1 MSNALPNASDPL
13 TPVVLSGGSGTR
25 LWPVSRRDYPKQFLP
40 LMDAEHSLLQQ
51 TLKRLEGLTAISAPI
66 VVCNEAHRFLVA
78 EQLRQL
84 DMAHGGIVLE
94 PAGRNTAPAIALA
107 ALQALASHEDA
118 LLLVMPADHVIKD
131 VQAFHQAL
139 EKGRAMAAQGRLVTF
154 GITPTTPHT
163 GYGYIR
169 AGAPLGEGF
178 TVDAFVEKPDSEKAQ
193 SYLSQGGY
201 YWNSGMFMF
210 SAQAYLAALE
220 QHAPEVLKA
229 VTQAWQKR
237 QSDLDFIRVDQA
249 AFEQGPDISIDYAV
263 MERTDQGVVLP
274 LESQWSDIGAW
285 DAVFEARAQERD
297 GHGNVSIGDVLLH
310 DTTNSFVMSQSRL
323 VATLGLANIVAIE
336 TEDAILLADRN
347 RMQDLKHV
355 VARLES
361 EGRTESRAHCRV
373 HRPWG
378 WYRTMVREPGFQVK
392 EIMVTP
398 GAALSL
404 QMHHHRAEH
413 WVVVQGT
420 AKVTRADRDDP
431 EMASLRSMLVIE
443 DESIYLPLGTVH
455 RLENPGKVPLK
466 LIEVQTGRY
475 LDEDDIIRFE
485 DRYNRSVDGS
495 RMT

>member
-1 MSNALPNASDPL
+1 MSNSLPNAADPL
-13 TPVVLSGGSGTR
+13 IPVILSGGSGTR
-25 LWPVSRRDYPKQFLP
+25 LWPVSRHDYPKQFLP

-51 TLKRLEGLTAISAPI
+51 TLLRLEGLKNVSDPI
-66 VVCNEAHRFLVA
+66 MVCNEAHRFLVA

-84 DMAHGGIVLE
+84 DVAHGGIVLE
-94 PAGRNTAPAIALA
+94 PVGRNTAPAIALA
-107 ALQALASHEDA
+107 AFQALEAHDDA
-118 LLLVMPADHVIKD
+118 LLLIMPADHVIKN
-131 VQAFHQAL
+131 VPVFHQAL
-139 EKGRAMAAQGRLVTF
+139 EKGRAMAAHGRLVTF
-154 GITPTTPHT
+154 GIAPTSPHT

-169 AGAPLGEGF
+169 AGQPVEEGF
-178 TVDAFVEKPDSEKAQ
+178 TIDAFVEKPDGETAQ

-210 SAQAYLAALE
+210 SAQTCLAALE
-220 QHAPEVLKA
+220 QHAPEVLNA
-229 VTQAWQKR
+229 VKSAWQTR
-237 QSDLDFIRVDQA
+237 QGDLDFTRVDQA
-249 AFEQGPDISIDYAV
+249 AFEQSPDISIDYAV
-263 MERTDQGVVLP
+263 MEHTKQGVVLP
-274 LESQWSDIGAW
+274 LESPWSDIGAW
-285 DAVFEARAQERD
+285 DAVFEARTDERD
-297 GHGNVSIGDVLLH
+297 DHGNVSIGDVLLH
-310 DTTNSFVMSQSRL
+310 DTTDSFVMSQSRL

-336 TEDAILLADRN
+336 TEDAILLADRS

-431 EMASLRSMLVIE
+431 EMTSLRSMLVTE

-455 RLENPGKVPLK
+455 RLENPGRIPLK
-466 LIEVQTGRY
+466 LIEVQTGHY
-475 LDEDDIIRFE
+475 LDEDDIVRFE
-485 DRYNRSVDGS
+485 DRYNRSVDG
-495 RMT
+495 

>member
-1 MSNALPNASDPL
+1 MSNASLNACDPL
-13 TPVVLSGGSGTR
+13 IPVVLSGGSGTR

-51 TLKRLEGLTAISAPI
+51 TLRRLEGMTDVSSPI
-66 VVCNEAHRFLVA
+66 VVCNETHRFLVA

-84 DMAHGGIVLE
+84 DMAHGGILLE

-107 ALQALASHEDA
+107 AFQALNTHEDA
-118 LLLVMPADHVIKD
+118 LLLVMPADHVIGD
-131 VQAFHQAL
+131 VQIFHQTL
-139 EKGRAMAAQGRLVTF
+139 EKARVMAGEGRLVTF
-154 GITPTTPHT
+154 GITPTSPHT

-169 AGAPLGEGF
+169 AGTPMGEGF
-178 TVDAFVEKPDSEKAQ
+178 TVDAFVEKPDSTTAQ
-193 SYLSQGGY
+193 TYLSKGGY

-210 SAQAYLAALE
+210 RAQTYLAALE
-220 QHAPEVLKA
+220 QYAPEVLEA
-229 VTQAWQKR
+229 VTRAWQACTR
-237 QSDLDFIRVDQA
+237 DLDFTRVDHN
-249 AFEQGPDISIDYAV
+249 AFEQSPDISIDYAV
-263 MERTDQGVVLP
+263 MEHTDQAVVLP
-274 LESQWSDIGAW
+274 LASPWSDIGAW
-285 DAVFEARAQERD
+285 DAVFEARNDERD
-297 GHGNVSIGDVLLH
+297 AHGNVSTGDVLLH
-310 DTTNSFVMSQSRL
+310 DTTDSLVMSQSRL

-336 TEDAILLADRN
+336 TEDAILLADRS

-355 VARLES
+355 VARLERD
-361 EGRTESRAHCRV
+361 GRTESRAHCRV

-431 EMASLRSMLVIE
+431 EMTSLRSMLVTE

-475 LDEDDIIRFE
+475 LDEDDIVRFE
-485 DRYNRSVDGS
+485 DVYNRVE
-495 RMT
+495 

>member
-1 MSNALPNASDPL
+1 MPNALSNASDPL
-13 TPVVLSGGSGTR
+13 IPVVLSGGSGTR

-51 TLKRLEGLTAISAPI
+51 TLQRLEGMAEVGAPI
-66 VVCNEAHRFLVA
+66 LVCNEVHRFLVA
-78 EQLRQL
+78 EQLRQI
-84 DMAHGGIVLE
+84 DMAHGGILLE

-107 ALQALASHEDA
+107 AFQALNTHEDA
-118 LLLVMPADHVIKD
+118 LLLVMPADHVIGD
-131 VQAFHQAL
+131 VQVFHQAL
-139 EKGRAMAAQGRLVTF
+139 ERGRAMAEQGRLVTF
-154 GITPTTPHT
+154 GITPTSPHT

-169 AGAPLGEGF
+169 AGTPMGEGF
-178 TVDAFVEKPDSEKAQ
+178 TVDAFVEKPNSTTAQ
-193 SYLSQGGY
+193 TYLSKGKY

-210 SAQAYLAALE
+210 RAQTYLAALE
-220 QHAPEVLKA
+220 QHAPEILEA
-229 VTQAWQKR
+229 VTRAWQTCTR
-237 QSDLDFIRVDQA
+237 DLDFTRVDHS
-249 AFEQGPDISIDYAV
+249 AFEQSPDISIDYAV
-263 MERTDQGVVLP
+263 MEHTDQAVVLP
-274 LESQWSDIGAW
+274 LASPWSDIGAW
-285 DAVFEARAQERD
+285 DAVFEARGDERD
-297 GHGNVSIGDVLLH
+297 AQGNVSTGDVLLH
-310 DTTNSFVMSQSRL
+310 DTTDSLVMSQSRL

-336 TEDAILLADRN
+336 TEDAILLADRS
-347 RMQDLKHV
+347 RMQDLRHV
-355 VARLES
+355 VARLERD
-361 EGRTESRAHCRV
+361 GRTESRAHCRV

-378 WYRTMVREPGFQVK
+378 WYRTMVRELGFQVK

-431 EMASLRSMLVIE
+431 AMTSLRSMLVTE

-475 LDEDDIIRFE
+475 LDEDDIVRFE
-485 DRYNRSVDGS
+485 DVYNRVE
-495 RMT
+495 

>member
-1 MSNALPNASDPL
+1 MTTTFSNAHDPL
-13 TPVVLSGGSGTR
+13 IPVVLSGGSGTR

-51 TLKRLEGLTAISAPI
+51 TLQRLEGLAEVSAPI
-66 VVCNEAHRFLVA
+66 VVCNEVHRFLVA

-84 DMAHGGIVLE
+84 DMAHGGILLE
-94 PAGRNTAPAIALA
+94 PLGRNTAPAIALA
-107 ALQALASHEDA
+107 AFRALSTHEDA
-118 LLLVMPADHVIKD
+118 LLLVMPADHVIGE
-131 VQAFHQAL
+131 VQTFHQAL
-139 EKGRAMAAQGRLVTF
+139 EKGRVMAARGRLVTF
-154 GITPTTPHT
+154 GITPATPHT

-169 AGAPLGEGF
+169 AGAPVDEGF
-178 TVDAFVEKPDSEKAQ
+178 TVNAFVEKPDSQTAQ
-193 SYLSQGGY
+193 TYLEQGGY

-210 SAQAYLAALE
+210 SAQAYLTALE
-220 QHAPEVLKA
+220 KHVPEVLDA
-229 VTQAWQKR
+229 VEQAWQKR

-249 AFEQGPDISIDYAV
+249 AFERSPDISIDYAV
-263 MERTDQGVVLP
+263 MEHTDQAVVLP
-274 LESQWSDIGAW
+274 LASPWSDIGAW
-285 DAVFEARAQERD
+285 DAVFEARAEERD
-297 GHGNVSIGDVLLH
+297 AQGNVSTGDVLLH
-310 DTTNSFVMSQSRL
+310 DTTDSLVMSQSRL

-336 TEDAILLADRN
+336 TEDAILLADRS

-355 VARLES
+355 VARLEN

-431 EMASLRSMLVIE
+431 DMTSLRSMLVTE

-485 DRYNRSVDGS
+485 DRYNRSVNES
-495 RMT
+495 RRT